1 MDRESNI
8 VEDCIGDMNN
18 SDQSSDLLALTT
30 EIVAAHVSNNTVS
43 VGDLPQLINQ
53 VYNSLANIGSAPPVA
68 AERPHDLIIIYN
80 SGRYRMD
87 GRGSLS
93 GLMPYGD
100 ANAIV
105 MEMANEV
112 LTIVRDT
119 PVLAGVCGTDPF
131 RQMPLFLREVA
142 DTGFSGVQNFPTV
155 GLIDGLFRQNL
166 EETGMGFGLEIE
178 MIRLAHEMNL
188 LTTPYCFN
196 TDEAKAMAEA
206 GADIIVAHLGLTTKG
221 SIGATTA
228 VTLENAPAKVQEIA
242 DAAKAVNPEVIV
254 LCHGGPISE
263 PPDAEYVLHRT
274 KGVHGFYGASSMERL
289 PVEKAITETMKA
301 YKAIRLKG

>member
-1 MDRESNI
+1 MAFTRQQVLERLRAI
-8 VEDCIGDMNN
+8 IAEGRPIIGGGAGTGI
-18 SDQSSDLLALTT
+18 SAKF
-30 EIVAAHVSNNTVS
+30 EAAGGV
-43 VGDLPQLINQ
+43 
-53 VYNSLANIGSAPPVA
+53 
-68 AERPHDLIIIYN
+68 DLIIIYN
-80 SGRYRMD
+80 SGRYRMA

-105 MEMANEV
+105 MDMAKEV
-112 LTIVRDT
+112 LTVIKDT

-131 RQMPLFLREVA
+131 RQMPLFLKEVIA
-142 DTGFSGVQNFPTV
+142 AGFSGIQNFPTV

-196 TDEAKAMAEA
+196 PDEAKAMAEA
-206 GADIIVAHLGLTTKG
+206 GADIVVAHLGLTTKG

-242 DAAKAVNPEVIV
+242 DAATSINPDVIV

-301 YKAIRLKG
+301 YKTIRLK